1 MIKGKEISDAKEMM
15 RRILYERR
23 NILIDYL
30 KMKVQSEDWHA
41 VRDAAVDIEVIDAK
55 LEILE

>member
-1 MIKGKEISDAKEMM
+1 MIKGKEITDAKEMM

-30 KMKVQSEDWHA
+30 KMKMQAEDWHGS
-41 VRDAAVDIEVIDAK
+41 RDAIVDIEMIDSK
-55 LEILE
+55 LEVLE